1 MNKPLA
7 RLLLRLY
14 PRCWRE
20 RYGREFQT
28 LLEDEGSGLRMMA
41 NVACSA
47 LRERISPTQG
57 GMMNQNNSTFRTI
70 VKQPSAFVP
79 LAMSILALAVILIAA
94 IVTFAHTGHG
104 LVREPDEG
112 TAAHL
117 WQILVAGQLPVLIYF
132 AIRWLPRAPRQSLYV
147 LALQAAAILAAMA
160 PVYFLGL

>member
-14 PRCWRE
+14 PRRWRD
-20 RYGREFQT
+20 RYGREFQA
-28 LLEDEGSGLRMMA
+28 LLEDEESGLRMMV

-47 LRERISPTQG
+47 LHERISPIQG
-57 GMMNQNNSTFRTI
+57 GTMNHNNTFRTI

-79 LAMSILALAVILIAA
+79 LAMSIGALAVVFVAA
-94 IVTFAHTGHG
+94 VYTFVHTGHG
-104 LVREPDEG
+104 LVHEADEG

-117 WQILVAGQLPVLIYF
+117 WQILMAGQLPVLIYF